1 MKWCYTRVTCE
12 KIQVSTNKTIFKT
25 PIQIVFE
32 VFTLLV
38 VGMSDRKQ
46 PIYRDPWAKR
56 EAWRKHPVFDRRTQI
71 RNMFPGFGIALI
83 AFSGY
88 VAWDN
93 LSSPNSSTIH
103 DLKKHSEDQIKQKD
117 NLLGWV
123 TGQDDKKADHK

>member
-1 MKWCYTRVTCE
+1 MMEEVVYFRTSFDHPDSRREDPGKYKQDDLQDT
-12 KIQVSTNKTIFKT
+12 
-25 PIQIVFE
+25 IQIVFE

-56 EAWRKHPVFDRRTQI
+56 EAWRKDKEHVSRIRNSFDRLLRLRGMGQLIFTQLFNYP
-71 RNMFPGFGIALI
+71 R
-83 AFSGY
+83 S
-88 VAWDN
+88 
-93 LSSPNSSTIH
+93 
-103 DLKKHSEDQIKQKD
+103 KKHSEDQIKQKD